1 MSTFNPFDPFN
12 DEEFEFEIVEAVD
25 PEDTDARVQTAYKK
39 QMQAV
44 EKLIVPL
51 LKNLMKNPEAETI
64 KWPNRTE
71 AIKTQMGKITSI
83 TRSKLEF

>member
-12 DEEFEFEIVEAVD
+12 DEEFEFELVEAVD
-25 PEDTDARVQTAYKK
+25 PEDIETRVQAAYKK
-39 QMQAV
+39 QMHSV

-51 LKNLMKNPEAETI
+51 LKNLMKNPDVETI

-71 AIKTQMGKITSI
+71 AIKTQMSKITNI